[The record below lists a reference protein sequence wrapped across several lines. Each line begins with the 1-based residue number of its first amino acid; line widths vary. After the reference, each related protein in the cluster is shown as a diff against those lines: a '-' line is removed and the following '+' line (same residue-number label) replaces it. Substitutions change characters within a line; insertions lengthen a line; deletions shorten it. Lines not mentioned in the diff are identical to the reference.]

1 MRLSQPGLRCLHPR
15 RLPTRWSGLVLSGL
29 LLIPTSGCVLLPK
42 SDAQP
47 GPPGRE
53 QEDGPVA
60 VEAAI
65 ARPGSVEEALEYTG
79 TTQPVQE
86 ATVRSQVDGQLRSL
100 TVDVGDPVG
109 AGEVLGQ
116 VDDTLLQ
123 VSVNEAQAELTSRQ
137 SEVAQAEAEV
147 SDVQTSYEEAKA
159 ELQQAQIDAN
169 RLRQLANAGAIS
181 FQEAEQAELALSL
194 AEQALRSAEQQIRT
208 REQAVNAVKGRV
220 EAQQAVVTQ
229 AQEQLSYT
237 AVQAPFSGVVLEKN
251 VEAGDYVQTGTDI
264 VRIGSLDTIEVTVQ
278 LSELDLSRINP
289 GQSVQV
295 RFDALPGQEFTGQV
309 SRIAPIADTVSRQ
322 LPVQIT
328 LPNPNGRI
336 GGGLLAR
343 VQFTPTGASQIVV
356 LEEAVQDIDSNP
368 QIFIVTENESGATV
382 SSRTVQLGDR
392 ANGEVEILSG
402 LEPNET
408 YVVTSDRPLEDG
420 QAVRLSILSETS
432 AE

>member
-1 MRLSQPGLRCLHPR
+1 MRPSQPGLRCLHPR
-15 RLPTRWSGLVLSGL
+15 RLNPHWSGLVLSGL
-29 LLIPTSGCVLLPK
+29 LLIPASGCVLLPE
-42 SDAQP
+42 SDAQT

-65 ARPGSVEEALEYTG
+65 AQSGTVEEVLEYTG

-86 ATVRSQVDGQLRSL
+86 ATVRSQVNGQLRSL

-109 AGEVLGQ
+109 AGEVVGQ

-123 VSVNEAQAELTSRQ
+123 VAVNEAQAELTSRQ

-147 SDVQTSYEEAKA
+147 SDVQTSYEEAQA
-159 ELQQAQIDAN
+159 ELQQAQVDAN

-181 FQEAEQAELALSL
+181 FQEAEQAELALSI

-220 EAQQAVVTQ
+220 EAQRAVVAQ

-264 VRIGSLDTIEVTVQ
+264 VRIGSLGTLEVTVQ
-278 LSELDLSRINP
+278 LSELDLSRVSP

-309 SRIAPIADTVSRQ
+309 SRIAPVADTASRQ

-328 LPNPNGRI
+328 LPNPSDRI
-336 GGGLLAR
+336 GSGLLAR
-343 VQFTPTGASQIVV
+343 VRFIPPGASQIVV
-356 LEEAVQDIDSNP
+356 PQEAVQDIDGNP

-382 SSRTVQLGDR
+382 SPRTVRLGDR
-392 ANGEVEILSG
+392 ANGQVEILSG
-402 LEPNET
+402 LEPDET
-408 YVVTSDRPLEDG
+408 YVVASDRPLADG

-432 AE
+432 AN